1 MVSKGKLSCLCRRR
15 NMFKGYSQEKK
26 RRIAIGITIV
36 IAFLLIMLLVLVY
49 TVPRFSQKKRPDL
62 GDTIRGVYTTII
74 NKAQSSFSKK

>member
-1 MVSKGKLSCLCRRR
+1 MFRR
-15 NMFKGYSQEKK
+15 YSQEKK
-26 RRIAIGITIV
+26 RKLAIGITAV
-36 IAFLLIMLLVLVY
+36 IGFLLVGLLVVIY